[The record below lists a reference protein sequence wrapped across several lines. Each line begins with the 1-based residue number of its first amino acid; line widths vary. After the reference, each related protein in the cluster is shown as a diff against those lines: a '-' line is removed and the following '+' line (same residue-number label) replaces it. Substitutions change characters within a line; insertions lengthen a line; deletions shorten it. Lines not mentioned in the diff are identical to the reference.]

1 MMRTPHIGR
10 VKAAA
15 LVLAAGLPF
24 AAFAGDGPYL
34 GVEGGVN
41 WEGNQNVK
49 LDGDFIGTNKF
60 KPGWLAGAVVGYQF
74 PFGLRPE
81 LEFDFRRN
89 QDRKTSVTPTGAYST
104 DVGGFNNNISGLAN
118 VWYDFKTPTGLFSR
132 VHPYIGGG
140 VGISRF
146 SINHYS
152 LGGTEVVND
161 FDTVFAYQGG
171 AGVNF
176 DLTPRLTASV
186 DWRYFE
192 TLNGKFQTDIG
203 TDPVKAKYRS
213 NSLLGGL
220 RYSFGRTPPPPV
232 AYTPPPP
239 AYVPPPPPPPAPCSD
254 RDGDGVCDAVDKCP
268 GTPKGFRV
276 DADGCIIEQK
286 IILRSVNFE
295 FNSDKLTAPAQS
307 SLDEVGAAL
316 VGQPALRVEI
326 AGYTDSVG
334 KASYNLALSKKRA
347 ASVKSYLV
355 AKGVPASNLVSQGY
369 GKASPIA
376 SNDTEEGRAE
386 NRRVEFSVLN
396 KPANADVVTKGS
408 TEASK
413 SAAEGDPV
421 GKKAVKK
428 HRKAKKADATT
439 AQ

>member
-15 LVLAAGLPF
+15 IVIAAGLPF

-34 GVEGGVN
+34 GLEGGAN
-41 WEGNQNVK
+41 WQSNQNVEPNGNSQG
-49 LDGDFIGTNKF
+49 LSNKF
-60 KPGWLAGAVVGYQF
+60 KPGWLAGGTAGYSF
-74 PFGLRPE
+74 ANGFRPE
-81 LEFDFRRN
+81 LEVDFRRN
-89 QDRKTSVTPTGAYST
+89 QVRKVNLDGVGSTT
-104 DVGGFNNNISGLAN
+104 DVNGFQDNLTGMANI
-118 VWYDFKTPTGLFSR
+118 WYDIKTPTGFFSR
-132 VHPYIGGG
+132 VHPYLGGG

-146 SINHYS
+146 DIDKYS
-152 LGGTEVVND
+152 VGGTQLVNG

-171 AGVNF
+171 AGFGF
-176 DLTPRLTASV
+176 DITKRLTASV
-186 DWRYFE
+186 DWRYLE
-192 TLNGKFQTDIG
+192 TSKGTFAVNGTNSTVD
-203 TDPVKAKYRS
+203 ARYRS
-213 NSLLGGL
+213 NSLMGGL

-428 HRKAKKADATT
+428 HRKAKKADATP